1 MPDISAGEA
10 WILNSL
16 DQAASEMG
24 ISGARGSWPP
34 PQKGFTIGK
43 FHLTVTLGARQ
54 RQVVFLE
61 KEMADVLR
69 TPRIQ
74 SAIRYRLG
82 GALQAIR

>member
-16 DQAASEMG
+16 GETAGEMG
-24 ISGARGSWPP
+24 ISGASGNWPP
-34 PQKGFTIGK
+34 PHEGLTTGK

-54 RQVVFLE
+54 RRVAFLM
-61 KEMADVLR
+61 KELEDVLK

>member
-1 MPDISAGEA
+1 MPDISGGEA
-10 WILNSL
+10 WVLNSL
-16 DQAASEMG
+16 GEAAVEMG
-24 ISGARGSWPP
+24 ITGASGVWPP
-34 PQKGFTIGK
+34 PHEGRTTGR

-54 RQVVFLE
+54 RQVVILE
-61 KEMADVLR
+61 KELEDVLK

>member
-10 WILNSL
+10 WVLKSL
-16 DQAASEMG
+16 GEAAGEMG
-24 ISGARGSWPP
+24 ILGASGMWPHP
-34 PQKGFTIGK
+34 HEGITTGK
-43 FHLTVTLGARQ
+43 FQLTVTLGARQ
-54 RQVVFLE
+54 RRVVFLE
-61 KEMADVLR
+61 KELEDVLK